1 MEQRGTS
8 PNKNK
13 AAELDL
19 ILARWENRYELRQL
33 TKSVPRSLI
42 IAASVSLLV
51 GVVGY
56 LHFRLRAEQL
66 ALIAAALCAIS
77 FLLNLVS
84 TLLFPRSRQERARY
98 FDVEFGLQERISTA
112 LELMSGRLQTHPEIE
127 SRQIADALHH
137 ARGVNAREAISLEFR
152 PRELLLLGILLL
164 GLLLEILLPMITG
177 QYPTIAAP
185 SVAVEAAAE
194 DVREMIETVAKD
206 TDIDDIDQ
214 RELLESLD
222 IALERLEE
230 EDISEDEAFA
240 IMSQLQQQL
249 ETFENELEDTIEL
262 DQSALEASLEALQE
276 FVPPAEGDNE
286 LASTEAEL
294 PSEGLQELSQA
305 MDQLAQEARQMSQ
318 EELQAAADAL
328 QQAAEELS
336 QTNPELSQRMQEMA
350 EALREGASDDLQDQ
364 LEQVEQQ
371 LRQEQ
376 QQQQRNQD
384 AQNML
389 QEQGEQAQESAD
401 EIARQQAEQ
410 QQQMTDP
417 KQGQAQ
423 QNESG
428 QQQAGQQGGQQ
439 PVSAQ
444 QGARQGDQQSDRN
457 RPGTGEN
464 PSQSRDSR
472 TSGSG
477 AGEGEPSNIS
487 LSGGAGED
495 QGADTANRAKGTGEI
510 AYEAIYSPSGISGG
524 GGNEIRLR
532 TDASDRVLT
541 EGDFDDNPLGE
552 SRVSYDTVF
561 SDYQNAAN
569 RALESDYVPLG
580 LRDVVREYFTSL
592 EPDGS

>member
-1 MEQRGTS
+1 MAQRGAS
-8 PNKNK
+8 PHKNK
-13 AAELDL
+13 VAELDL
-19 ILARWENRYELRQL
+19 ILARWESRYELRQL

-42 IAASVSLLV
+42 VAASVSLVV
-51 GVVGY
+51 GAVGY
-56 LHFRLRAEQL
+56 LHFRLRAEQF
-66 ALIAAALCAIS
+66 ALIAAALCAVG

-137 ARGVNAREAISLEFR
+137 ARGVNAREAISLDFR

-214 RELLESLD
+214 RELLDSLE

-249 ETFENELEDTIEL
+249 EAFENELEDTIEL

-276 FVPPAEGDNE
+276 FVPPGDSDNE
-286 LASTEAEL
+286 LASTEAEQL
-294 PSEGLQELSQA
+294 SEGLQELSQA
-305 MDQLAQEARQMSQ
+305 LDQLAQESRQMSQ

-336 QTNPELSQRMQEMA
+336 QMNPELSQRMQEMA
-350 EALREGASDDLQDQ
+350 EALREGASDDLQEQ

-376 QQQQRNQD
+376 QQQQQNQD

-410 QQQMTDP
+410 QQLMTDP
-417 KQGQAQ
+417 KQGQSQ
-423 QNESG
+423 QSEAG
-428 QQQAGQQGGQQ
+428 QQQAGRQ
-439 PVSAQ
+439 PISAQ
-444 QGARQGDQQSDRN
+444 QGANQGDQQSDRN
-457 RPGTGEN
+457 RPGTGEKA
-464 PSQSRDSR
+464 SLSRDSR
-472 TSGSG
+472 SSGSG
-477 AGEGEPSNIS
+477 AGEGEASNIS

-541 EGDFDDNPLGE
+541 EGDFDDNPRGE

-561 SDYQNAAN
+561 TDYQNAAN

-592 EPDGS
+592 EPNGS